1 MNNYWVKGISITV
14 SGKDN
19 IKIIKVKIKKKTI
32 IFPELAVAFGLT
44 GKENIICCL

>member
-14 SGKDN
+14 SGKAN
-19 IKIIKVKIKKKTI
+19 IKIIKVKIKKTI

-44 GKENIICCL
+44 GKENII